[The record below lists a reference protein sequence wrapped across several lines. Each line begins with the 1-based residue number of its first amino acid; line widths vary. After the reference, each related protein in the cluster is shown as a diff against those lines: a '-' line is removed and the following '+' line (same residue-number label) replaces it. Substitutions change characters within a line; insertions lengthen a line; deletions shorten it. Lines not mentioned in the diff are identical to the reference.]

1 MLPKLDKMK
10 SIGIYKHK
18 LEIIENPSG
27 SIMHA
32 LKRSEKAFKGFGEIY
47 FSHVNYK
54 KIKAWKRHK
63 RMTMNL
69 VVPVGKV
76 KFVFYDECKK
86 MFEEYNLGEKEY
98 FRLTVDPLIWFG
110 FQGMN
115 QGKNLVMNI
124 ANIEHDPFEV
134 ERKDFQDLKY
144 LWKEQ

>member
-1 MLPKLDKMK
+1 MK
-10 SIGIYKHK
+10 NIGIYKHK
-18 LEIIENPSG
+18 LEIIENPNG

-32 LKRSEKAFKGFGEIY
+32 LRRNEKAFQGFGEIY
-47 FSHVNYK
+47 FSNVNYK
-54 KIKAWKRHK
+54 TIKAWKRHK

-115 QGKNLVMNI
+115 EGKNLVMNI

-144 LWKEQ
+144 LWEEQ